1 MSDDITLQDN
11 SWADNN
17 PYTGSITGGE
27 FQSEGIPLTSSNGMY
42 LLAPEVERLILRR
55 GVTNMAKSLSDEKR
69 LYQLLHYK
77 EYSEDERDWLRDLMS
92 VTLE

>member
-11 SWADNN
+11 SWAENN

-42 LLAPEVERLILRR
+42 LLSPEVERYILKR
-55 GVTNMAKSLSDEKR
+55 GVINVAKSLSDEKR

-77 EYSEDERDWLRDLMS
+77 EYSEDEREWLRDLINL
-92 VTLE
+92 TF

>member
-11 SWADNN
+11 SWAENN

-42 LLAPEVERLILRR
+42 LLSPEVERYILKR
-55 GVTNMAKSLSDEKR
+55 GVINVAKSLSDEKR

-77 EYSEDERDWLRDLMS
+77 EYSEDEREWLRDLIYL
-92 VTLE
+92 TF